1 MLRLNKTI
9 SLITSFWRILA
20 TRDHWD
26 TIALEAEK
34 DEIAKREEY
43 LRRTARNWVANYTEN
58 KTYDFIAEVIQ
69 NHVKLERGAKILDIG
84 CGPGKWVRFFANKGF
99 EVMGIDFSPL
109 MIRLAER
116 RIEGKYGKLVKFHVM
131 DVTNLNLPSNFYDLV
146 NCITVLQHILNDKD
160 QMKAVQE
167 MVRVTKPLGH
177 ILIYEAAPIF
187 ILKKRTPR
195 LRFRTMKEY
204 ISMFEKAGTYLTYW
218 RAADLSFPITFLFL
232 RRYSFSFSRKAYYY
246 SADEHPLFP
255 PNLRSF
261 LSKIVAITARP
272 IDYKI
277 ARTPLG
283 LLSIHKILLFR
294 KTKSS

>member
-1 MLRLNKTI
+1 MLRLNKNI
-9 SLITSFWRILA
+9 SPIPSFWRILA
-20 TRDHWD
+20 RDHWD
-26 TIALEAEK
+26 TIAFEAEK
-34 DEIAKREEY
+34 DEIATRREDWQ
-43 LRRTARNWVANYTEN
+43 RTARNWVANYTEN
-58 KTYDFIAEVIQ
+58 KAYDFIAEVIQ
-69 NHVKLERGAKILDIG
+69 NHVKLERGAKILDVG

-99 EVMGIDFSPL
+99 EVTGIDFSPL
-109 MIRLAER
+109 MIRLAEG
-116 RIEGKYGKLVKFHVM
+116 RIKNKYEELVKFHVM

-146 NCITVLQHILNDKD
+146 NCVTVLQHILNDKD
-160 QMKAVQE
+160 QTKAVQE
-167 MVRVTKPLGH
+167 MVRVTKPSGH

-187 ILKKRTPR
+187 ILKKRTPC

-204 ISMFEKAGTYLTYW
+204 ISMFEEAGAHLTHW

-232 RRYSFSFSRKAYYY
+232 RRYSFSFSRKVYYY
-246 SADEHPLFP
+246 SAGEHPLFP

-261 LSKIVAITARP
+261 LSRIVATTARP

-277 ARTPLG
+277 AKTPLG